1 MPWKYNPFTD
11 SLDQTGSGGGSYIDG
26 EVEYHSNLPV
36 TAGTPA
42 VNSAF
47 LVRKGEGLYFLT
59 RKPAGI
65 WVRELNNGN
74 LNDWK
79 YAGTFSDL
87 YRDANFRILNNTDV
101 TKELAFDVSG
111 VATGTTRTLT
121 VPNESGSIQL
131 ALVVTSQFISANT
144 ALSAGRNR
152 RITLSAV
159 NQTVN
164 VDLPYSGNA
173 DGDVVTLV
181 ASSGLFT
188 GSTLSLR
195 TASGMS
201 GGVPSTYA
209 ALATL
214 TAPDQSFTFV
224 SDGTATGWRLRPV
237 DTHTHAA
244 SQITGTFTALAA
256 NNGTITA
263 SAPVL
268 DLAQTWNQNAA
279 CEFTGSISATT
290 LTVSAV
296 ASGTLQVGSEIY
308 GSSVV
313 AGTFITALG
322 TGTGTTGTYTVSS
335 SQTRSGTMFSKGVF
349 TASRLQITDT
359 ASSLTSNFLD
369 LRKGGSSQLFIRHD
383 GLIGWSGASP
393 QVALWYDP
401 SLGLVSYGPSFSPIT
416 RQNTGF
422 FVLNGTAALSWGSGN
437 SVAGADTSLF
447 RDAADTLAQRRGTNF
462 QTFRLYSTYTDGSNY
477 ERGFMRWSGAGG
489 TLQIGTEALGTGS
502 SRALELQTGGTT
514 RFTIATNGAIICSSS
529 LSVVSNL
536 FFQGNAAIVGNIASG
551 VLRLVAASGL
561 TDFNRLQFGGGTASF
576 PALKRSSTVLQARLA
591 DDSDFCP
598 LQGQLRIH
606 QNAVAETPTATH
618 TMTLFDA
625 AGTAYKVLCVAA

>member
-1 MPWKYNPFTD
+1 MAWKYNPFTD

-36 TAGTPA
+36 AGTPA

-111 VATGTTRTLT
+111 VATGATRTLT

-201 GGVPSTYA
+201 GGAPSTYA

-244 SQITGTFTALAA
+244 SQITGTFTTLAA
-256 NNGTITA
+256 NNGTLTA

-268 DLAQTWNQNAA
+268 DLSQTWNNAA
-279 CEFTGSISATT
+279 VAFTALNINVTNTASSGSSFLINATSSSGT
-290 LTVSAV
+290 EHFRVDRGGQLIITRSSSTADAINVSGRIGTSNGIVSAV
-296 ASGTLQVGSEIY
+296 FHTVMDSQGFNMANTRAVIWSSTGSY
-308 GSSVV
+308 G
-313 AGTFITALG
+313 G
-322 TGTGTTGTYTVSS
+322 TGD
-335 SQTRSGTMFSKGVF
+335 
-349 TASRLQITDT
+349 L
-359 ASSLTSNFLD
+359 FL
-369 LRKGGSSQLFIRHD
+369 R
-383 GLIGWSGASP
+383 
-393 QVALWYDP
+393 
-401 SLGLVSYGPSFSPIT
+401 
-416 RQNTGF
+416 
-422 FVLNGTAALSWGSGN
+422 
-437 SVAGADTSLF
+437 
-447 RDAADTLAQRRGTNF
+447 RDAAGVLAQYNGSNG
-462 QTFRLYSTYTDGSNY
+462 QAYRLYNTYTDASNH
-477 ERGFMRWSGAGG
+477 ERLSLRWASNVAI
-489 TLQIGTEALGTGS
+489 IGTEALGTGS
-502 SRALELQTGGTT
+502 ARALELQTGGTT
-514 RFTIATNGAIICSSS
+514 RFTIATNGAITCSSS

-536 FFQGNAAIVGNIASG
+536 TFQGNSSIVGNIAAG
-551 VLRLVAASGL
+551 VLRLIDNVGTS
-561 TDFNRLQFGGGTASF
+561 FNRLQFGGGTSSF
-576 PALKRSSTVLQARLA
+576 PALKRDSTALQVRLA
-591 DDSDFCP
+591 DDSAYSVIDAQHR
-598 LQGQLRIH
+598 LQG
-606 QNAVAETPTATH
+606 TAPATSG
-618 TMTLFDA
+618 A
-625 AGTAYKVLCVAA
+625 AGTAGDIRYDADYIYVCTAASTWKRAAIATW